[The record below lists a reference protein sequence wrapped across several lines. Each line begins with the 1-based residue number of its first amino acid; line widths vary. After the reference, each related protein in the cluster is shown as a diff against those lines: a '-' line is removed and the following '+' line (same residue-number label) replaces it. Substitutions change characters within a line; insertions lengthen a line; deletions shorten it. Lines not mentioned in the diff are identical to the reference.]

1 MMDELNLRY
10 DIDMD
15 HTRNYLKQYWREQN
29 ERLTKRITRFKSKGN
44 IMKSDKS
51 ILDEMASETR
61 ANINA
66 ELLVMIELAIAA
78 LSEITPLDK
87 TLLNRIDR
95 LKEKADELRDE
106 TK

>member
-1 MMDELNLRY
+1 MDYCRMYQVSPANHYFWQEANKEY
-10 DIDMD
+10 D
-15 HTRNYLKQYWREQN
+15 HVVLKI
-29 ERLTKRITRFKSKGN
+29 KRKGN

-66 ELLVMIELAIAA
+66 ELLVMIELSITA

-95 LKEKADELRDE
+95 LKEKADELRGE